1 MVFLVETDTS
11 YKTMRQVLWTSCSVV
26 FLSGISVRPIR
37 LYNGRG
43 GGGWQTDPCEEI
55 DLSTEF

>member
-1 MVFLVETDTS
+1 
-11 YKTMRQVLWTSCSVV
+11 MRQVLWTSCSVV